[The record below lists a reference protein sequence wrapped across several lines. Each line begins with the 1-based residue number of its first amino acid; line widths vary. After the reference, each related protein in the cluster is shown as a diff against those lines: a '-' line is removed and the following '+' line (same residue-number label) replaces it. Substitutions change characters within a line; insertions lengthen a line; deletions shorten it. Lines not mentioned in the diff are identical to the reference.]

1 MNRFTSRPVPRQ
13 LLALVPLALVLGACA
28 KEAPGYEGPY
38 ARQVRK
44 ALPALEESSGL
55 VFKRLPVLE
64 ERTKDEV
71 RAFIETQFNEQLPPL
86 ELAGAQEAYRLF
98 GLLPDTL
105 DLRAFF
111 IELLAEQIAGYY
123 DPATKVLYVVKDAAP
138 ELREVTITHELMH
151 ALQDQHTRL
160 DSVQTLKGDN
170 DRMVAMQSVIEGQ
183 ATYEQFAM
191 MTGGSEMGL
200 QIPGGWDRVRDL
212 IRSNQSSMPTFSSAP
227 MLIQETLLFP
237 YLSGAEFIRQ
247 FKSARSGQTPFAP
260 FASSTEQVLHPSKYL
275 DSIPDLPTRVTLV
288 PSGAGPAV
296 REDNLGEFETRLL
309 LVQHTQDEGQSAA
322 AAAGW
327 DGDRYQVVNTSWGSA
342 LAWVTVWDT
351 PVDAVEFRDLMAQGI
366 ERRYALTLA
375 SGGRGDERRWMTAR
389 GRRITLTLTTVAG
402 RAVVLY
408 EDAPSA
414 RVGRVITPDRVV
426 LQDP

>member
-1 MNRFTSRPVPRQ
+1 MITLRWCAAPA
-13 LLALVPLALVLGACA
+13 LLFVLTACA

-44 ALPALEESSGL
+44 AIPELEESSGL
-55 VFKRLPVLE
+55 TFKKLPVLE

-71 RAFIETQFNEQLPPL
+71 RSFIEAQFNEQLPPL

-111 IELLAEQIAGYY
+111 IELLAEQVAGYY

-160 DSVQTLKGDN
+160 DSVQSLKGDN

-191 MTGGSEMGL
+191 MTGGSDMGL
-200 QIPGGWDRVRDL
+200 RIPGGWDRVRDL
-212 IRSNQSSMPTFSSAP
+212 IRTGQSSMPKFSTAP

-237 YLSGAEFIRQ
+237 YLSGAEFVRQ
-247 FKSARSGQTPFAP
+247 FKRARSGQTPFAP
-260 FASSTEQVLHPSKYL
+260 FASSTEQVLHPEKFL
-275 DSIPDLPTRVTLV
+275 DSVPDLPTRVSLA
-288 PSGAGPAV
+288 PSRAGTPV
-296 REDNLGEFETRLL
+296 HEDNLGEFETKLL
-309 LVQHTQDEGQSAA
+309 LFEHAKDQALAVAGAS
-322 AAAGW
+322 GW
-327 DGDRYQVVNTSWGSA
+327 DGDRYQVVNTPAGSA
-342 LAWVTVWDT
+342 LGWVTVWDT
-351 PVDAVEFRDLMAQGI
+351 PVDAVEFRDVM
-366 ERRYALTLA
+366 ERVVEKRFGLKAA
-375 SGGRGDERRWMTAR
+375 SGGTGDERRWTTPR
-389 GRRITLTLTTVAG
+389 GRRVSLVIATVAD
-402 RAVVLY
+402 RPVVLF

-414 RVGRVITPDRVV
+414 STARVITPDRIR
-426 LQDP
+426 LQEP

>member
-1 MNRFTSRPVPRQ
+1 MITLRWCAAPA
-13 LLALVPLALVLGACA
+13 LLFVLTACA

-44 ALPALEESSGL
+44 AIPELEESSGL
-55 VFKRLPVLE
+55 TFKKLPVLE

-71 RAFIETQFNEQLPPL
+71 RSFIEAQFNEQLPPL

-111 IELLAEQIAGYY
+111 IELLAEQVAGYY

-160 DSVQTLKGDN
+160 DSVQSLKGDN

-191 MTGGSEMGL
+191 MTGGSDMGL
-200 QIPGGWDRVRDL
+200 RIPGGWDRVRDL
-212 IRSNQSSMPTFSSAP
+212 IRTGQSSMPKFSTAP

-237 YLSGAEFIRQ
+237 YLSGAEFVRQ
-247 FKSARSGQTPFAP
+247 FKRARSGQTPFAP
-260 FASSTEQVLHPSKYL
+260 FASSTEQVLHPEKFL
-275 DSIPDLPTRVTLV
+275 DSVPDLPTRVSLA
-288 PSGAGPAV
+288 PSRAGTPV
-296 REDNLGEFETRLL
+296 HEDNLGEFETKLL
-309 LVQHTQDEGQSAA
+309 LFEHAKDQALAVAGAS
-322 AAAGW
+322 GW
-327 DGDRYQVVNTSWGSA
+327 DGDRYQVVNTPAGSA
-342 LAWVTVWDT
+342 LGWVTVWDT
-351 PVDAVEFRDLMAQGI
+351 PVDAVEFRDVM
-366 ERRYALTLA
+366 ERVVEKRFGLKAA
-375 SGGRGDERRWMTAR
+375 SGGTGDERRWTTPR
-389 GRRITLTLTTVAG
+389 GRRVSLVIATVAG
-402 RAVVLY
+402 RPVVLFD
-408 EDAPSA
+408 DAPSA
-414 RVGRVITPDRVV
+414 STARVITPDRIR
-426 LQDP
+426 LQEP

>member
-1 MNRFTSRPVPRQ
+1 MITFRWCAAPA
-13 LLALVPLALVLGACA
+13 LLFVLTACA

-44 ALPALEESSGL
+44 AIPELEESSGL
-55 VFKRLPVLE
+55 TFKKLPVLE

-71 RAFIETQFNEQLPPL
+71 RSFIEAQFNEQLPPL

-111 IELLAEQIAGYY
+111 IELLAEQVAGYY

-160 DSVQTLKGDN
+160 DSVQSLKGDN

-191 MTGGSEMGL
+191 MTGGSDMGL
-200 QIPGGWDRVRDL
+200 RIPGGWDRVRDL
-212 IRSNQSSMPTFSSAP
+212 IRTGQSSMPKFSTAP

-237 YLSGAEFIRQ
+237 YLSGAEFVRQ
-247 FKSARSGQTPFAP
+247 FKRARSGQTPFAP
-260 FASSTEQVLHPSKYL
+260 FASSTEQVLHPEKFL
-275 DSIPDLPTRVTLV
+275 DSVPDLPTRVSLA
-288 PSGAGPAV
+288 PSRAGTPV
-296 REDNLGEFETRLL
+296 HEDNLGEFETKLL
-309 LVQHTQDEGQSAA
+309 LFEHAKDQALAVAGAS
-322 AAAGW
+322 GW
-327 DGDRYQVVNTSWGSA
+327 DGDRYQVVNTPAGSA
-342 LAWVTVWDT
+342 LGWVTVWDT
-351 PVDAVEFRDLMAQGI
+351 PVDAVEFRDVM
-366 ERRYALTLA
+366 ERVVEKRFGLKAA
-375 SGGRGDERRWMTAR
+375 SGGTGDERRWTTPR
-389 GRRITLTLTTVAG
+389 GRRVSLVIATVAD
-402 RAVVLY
+402 RPVVLF

-414 RVGRVITPDRVV
+414 STARVITPDRIR
-426 LQDP
+426 LQEP

>member
-1 MNRFTSRPVPRQ
+1 MITLRWCAAPA
-13 LLALVPLALVLGACA
+13 LLFVLTACA

-44 ALPALEESSGL
+44 AIPELEESSGL
-55 VFKRLPVLE
+55 TFKKLPVLE

-71 RAFIETQFNEQLPPL
+71 RSFIEAQFNEQLPPL

-111 IELLAEQIAGYY
+111 IELLAEQVAGYY

-160 DSVQTLKGDN
+160 DSVQSLKGDN

-191 MTGGSEMGL
+191 MTGGSDMGL
-200 QIPGGWDRVRDL
+200 RIPGGWDRVRDL
-212 IRSNQSSMPTFSSAP
+212 IRTGQSSMPKFSTAP

-237 YLSGAEFIRQ
+237 YLSGAEFVRQ
-247 FKSARSGQTPFAP
+247 FKRARSGQTPFAP
-260 FASSTEQVLHPSKYL
+260 FASSTEQVLHPEKFL
-275 DSIPDLPTRVTLV
+275 DSVPDLPTRVSLA
-288 PSGAGPAV
+288 PSRAGTPV
-296 REDNLGEFETRLL
+296 HEDNLGEFETRLL
-309 LVQHTQDEGQSAA
+309 LFQHAKDQALAVTGAS
-322 AAAGW
+322 GW
-327 DGDRYQVVNTSWGSA
+327 DGDRYQVVNTPAGSA
-342 LAWVTVWDT
+342 LGWVTVWDT
-351 PVDAVEFRDLMAQGI
+351 PVDAVEFRDVM
-366 ERRYALTLA
+366 ERVVEKRFGLKAA
-375 SGGRGDERRWMTAR
+375 SGGTGDERRWTTPR
-389 GRRITLTLTTVAG
+389 GRRVSLVIATVAG
-402 RAVVLY
+402 RPVVLFD
-408 EDAPSA
+408 DAPHASTA
-414 RVGRVITPDRVV
+414 RVITPDRIR
-426 LQDP
+426 LQEP

>member
-1 MNRFTSRPVPRQ
+1 MITFRWCAAPA
-13 LLALVPLALVLGACA
+13 LLFVLTACA

-44 ALPALEESSGL
+44 AIPELEESSGL
-55 VFKRLPVLE
+55 TFKKLPVLE

-71 RAFIETQFNEQLPPL
+71 RSFIEAQFNEQLPPL

-111 IELLAEQIAGYY
+111 IELLAEQVAGYY

-160 DSVQTLKGDN
+160 DSVQSLKGDN

-191 MTGGSEMGL
+191 MTGGSDMGL
-200 QIPGGWDRVRDL
+200 RIPGGWDRVRDL
-212 IRSNQSSMPTFSSAP
+212 IRTGQSSMPKFSTAP

-237 YLSGAEFIRQ
+237 YLSGAEFVRQ
-247 FKSARSGQTPFAP
+247 FKRARSGQTPFAP
-260 FASSTEQVLHPSKYL
+260 FASSTEQVLHPEKFL
-275 DSIPDLPTRVTLV
+275 DSVPDLPTRVSLA
-288 PSGAGPAV
+288 PSRAGTPV
-296 REDNLGEFETRLL
+296 HEDNLGEFETKLL
-309 LVQHTQDEGQSAA
+309 LFEHAKDQALAVAGAS
-322 AAAGW
+322 GW
-327 DGDRYQVVNTSWGSA
+327 DGDRYQVVNTPAGSA
-342 LAWVTVWDT
+342 LGWVTVWDT
-351 PVDAVEFRDLMAQGI
+351 PVDAVEFRDVM
-366 ERRYALTLA
+366 ERAVEKRFGLKAA
-375 SGGRGDERRWMTAR
+375 SGGTGDERRWTTPR
-389 GRRITLTLTTVAG
+389 GRRVSLVIATVAD
-402 RAVVLY
+402 RPVVLF

-414 RVGRVITPDRVV
+414 STARVITPDRIR
-426 LQDP
+426 LQEP

>member
-1 MNRFTSRPVPRQ
+1 MITLRWCAAPA
-13 LLALVPLALVLGACA
+13 LLFVLTACA

-44 ALPALEESSGL
+44 AIPELEESSGL
-55 VFKRLPVLE
+55 TFKKLPVLE

-71 RAFIETQFNEQLPPL
+71 RSFIEAQFNEQLPPL

-111 IELLAEQIAGYY
+111 IELLAEQVAGYY

-160 DSVQTLKGDN
+160 DSVQSLKGDN

-191 MTGGSEMGL
+191 MTGGSDMGL
-200 QIPGGWDRVRDL
+200 RIPGGWDRVRDL
-212 IRSNQSSMPTFSSAP
+212 IRTGQSSMPKFSTAP

-237 YLSGAEFIRQ
+237 YLSGAEFVRQ
-247 FKSARSGQTPFAP
+247 FKRARSGQTPFAP
-260 FASSTEQVLHPSKYL
+260 FASSTEQVLHPEKFL
-275 DSIPDLPTRVTLV
+275 DSVPDLPTRVSLA
-288 PSGAGPAV
+288 PSRAGTPV
-296 REDNLGEFETRLL
+296 HEDNLGEFETRLL
-309 LVQHTQDEGQSAA
+309 LFQHAKDQALAVAGAS
-322 AAAGW
+322 GW
-327 DGDRYQVVNTSWGSA
+327 DGDRYQVVNTPAGSA
-342 LAWVTVWDT
+342 LGWVTVWDT
-351 PVDAVEFRDLMAQGI
+351 PVDAVEFRDVM
-366 ERRYALTLA
+366 ERVVEKRFGLKAA
-375 SGGRGDERRWMTAR
+375 SGGTGDERRWTTPR
-389 GRRITLTLTTVAG
+389 GRRVSLVIATVAG
-402 RAVVLY
+402 RPVVLFD
-408 EDAPSA
+408 DAPHASTA
-414 RVGRVITPDRVV
+414 RVITPDRIR
-426 LQDP
+426 LQEP

>member
-1 MNRFTSRPVPRQ
+1 MITLRWCAAPA
-13 LLALVPLALVLGACA
+13 LLFVLTACA

-44 ALPALEESSGL
+44 AIPELEESSGL
-55 VFKRLPVLE
+55 TFKKLPVLE

-71 RAFIETQFNEQLPPL
+71 RSFIEAQFNEQLPPL

-111 IELLAEQIAGYY
+111 IELLAEQVAGYY

-160 DSVQTLKGDN
+160 DSVQSLKGDN

-191 MTGGSEMGL
+191 MTGGSDMGL
-200 QIPGGWDRVRDL
+200 RIPGGWDRVRDL
-212 IRSNQSSMPTFSSAP
+212 IRTGQSSMPKFSTAP

-237 YLSGAEFIRQ
+237 YLSGAEFVRQ
-247 FKSARSGQTPFAP
+247 FKRARSGQTPFAP
-260 FASSTEQVLHPSKYL
+260 FASSTEQVLHPEKFL
-275 DSIPDLPTRVTLV
+275 DSVPDLPTRVSLA
-288 PSGAGPAV
+288 PSRAGTPV
-296 REDNLGEFETRLL
+296 HEDNLGEFETKLL
-309 LVQHTQDEGQSAA
+309 LFEHAKDQALAVAGAS
-322 AAAGW
+322 GW
-327 DGDRYQVVNTSWGSA
+327 DGDRYQVVNTPAGSA
-342 LAWVTVWDT
+342 LGWVTVWDT
-351 PVDAVEFRDLMAQGI
+351 PVDAVEFRDVM
-366 ERRYALTLA
+366 ERAVEKRFGLKAA
-375 SGGRGDERRWMTAR
+375 SGGTGDERRWTTPR
-389 GRRITLTLTTVAG
+389 GRRVSLVIATVAG
-402 RAVVLY
+402 RPVVLFD
-408 EDAPSA
+408 DAPSA
-414 RVGRVITPDRVV
+414 STARVITPDRIR
-426 LQDP
+426 LQEP